1 VDGASRNSPRQANP
15 AIDPLFRSL
24 TRTLQNQGCKIKF
37 LWLSQRTT
45 HRMSFPTSSP
55 SVPDVVSLDL
65 SARRIAYFSM
75 EIALSPALPT
85 YSGGL
90 GMLAGDTLRAAAD
103 TAAPMVAVS
112 LVHRRGY
119 FRQHL
124 DSVGQQTESDVS
136 WSPEKM
142 LPSAHQVVNIAMQG
156 REVSICAW
164 RFDVVGVAGHIIPVF
179 LLDTDVEGNDLYDRR
194 LTDHLYGGDT
204 YYRLC
209 QETVLG
215 LGGVALLQALGVKP
229 EVYHMNEGH
238 AALLGIGLLE
248 ERLAGAS
255 LGQATEDDIAAI
267 AQQCVFTTHTP
278 VPAGH
283 DQFGVDQMYKILGNE
298 RGGTIERFGCLHN
311 ALLNMTYLALRFS
324 RYVNGVS
331 MTHGKVSQQ
340 MFPEYRVHS
349 ITNGVH
355 AATWISEDLK
365 AVLDE
370 EIPEWRRDNQYFRSI
385 YGVALTKIANCHAK
399 NKQRLLDEVARRTG
413 QQFNP
418 NVLTLGFARRVATYK
433 RASLLFQDPKRLAK
447 IAKKI
452 GGLQILFAGKAHPA
466 DTAGKGLIR
475 EVFAA
480 AAALAPGGV
489 NILYLENYDWEL
501 GALLTQGVDVWVNTP
516 RRPYEASGTSGMK
529 ASLNGVPSLSVLDGW
544 WIEGCAENVT
554 GWAIEKLDSEDAEA
568 ASLYDKLENS
578 IAPLYQRPSAWARMQ
593 QHCIGVNGIF
603 FNTHRM
609 LAQYFNNA
617 YFPQMSEE
625 EAIPLAVDLLAGKK
639 ASSVDSPIKQATL
652 A

>member
-1 VDGASRNSPRQANP
+1 M
-15 AIDPLFRSL
+15 SL
-24 TRTLQNQGCKIKF
+24 
-37 LWLSQRTT
+37 
-45 HRMSFPTSSP
+45 PTSAP
-55 SVPDVVSLDL
+55 PIPNVASLDL
-65 SARRIAYFSM
+65 ATRRIAYFSM
-75 EIALSPALPT
+75 EIALAPELPT

-124 DSVGQQTESDVS
+124 DAVGQQTETDVP
-136 WSPEKM
+136 WSPEAI
-142 LPSAHQVVNIAMQG
+142 LASAQQVVTLSMQG
-156 REVSICAW
+156 RNIAVCAW
-164 RFDVVGVAGHIIPVF
+164 RYDVVGTAGHIIPVF
-179 LLDTDVEGNDLYDRR
+179 LLDTDIEGNDPYDRH

-229 EVYHMNEGH
+229 DVFHMNEGH

-248 ERLAGAS
+248 ERLEGAP
-255 LGQATEDDIAAI
+255 LEQATEDDVAAI
-267 AQQCVFTTHTP
+267 AQRCIFTTHTP

-283 DQFGVDQMYKILGNE
+283 DQFGIDQMYAVLGAA
-298 RGGTIERFGCLHN
+298 RGNAIERFGCLHN
-311 ALLNMTYLALRFS
+311 SLLNMTYLALRFS

-331 MTHGKVSQQ
+331 MTHGKVSQE

-355 AATWISEDLK
+355 AATWISDCLQD
-365 AVLDE
+365 VLDA
-370 EIPEWRRDNQYFRSI
+370 EIPEWRHDNQYFRSI
-385 YGVALTKIANCHAK
+385 YGVSLTKIANCHAK
-399 NKQRLLDEVARRTG
+399 NKQRLLDVVAQRTG

-433 RASLLFQDPKRLAK
+433 RASLLFSDPKRLAK

-466 DTAGKGLIR
+466 DAAGKGLIR
-475 EVFAA
+475 EVFAVA
-480 AAALAPGGV
+480 ATLEAAGV

-529 ASLNGVPSLSVLDGW
+529 AALNGVPSLSVLDGW
-544 WIEGCAENVT
+544 WIEGCAENLT
-554 GWAIEKLDSEDAEA
+554 GWAIEKSDTEEGEA
-568 ASLYDKLENS
+568 TSLYDKLENL

-609 LAQYFNNA
+609 LSQYYNNA

-625 EAIPLAVDLLAGKK
+625 QAVPFAVDHQAAARKSSPGKDGKGPSAGGNRVEPTR
-639 ASSVDSPIKQATL
+639 AVTTL

>member
-1 VDGASRNSPRQANP
+1 MSLP
-15 AIDPLFRSL
+15 ALDSL
-24 TRTLQNQGCKIKF
+24 VADIGC
-37 LWLSQRTT
+37 
-45 HRMSFPTSSP
+45 P
-55 SVPDVVSLDL
+55 DL
-65 SARRIAYFSM
+65 SSLRIAYFSM

-103 TAAPMVAVS
+103 MAAPMVAVS

-124 DSVGQQTESDVS
+124 DAIGQQTESDVP
-136 WSPEKM
+136 WSPQNA
-142 LPSAHQVVNIAMQG
+142 LPSARKVVTITMQA
-156 REVSICAW
+156 RDISICAW
-164 RFDVVGVAGHIIPVF
+164 RFDVMGVAGHIIPVF
-179 LLDTDVEGNDLYDRR
+179 LLDTDMEGNTPYDRR
-194 LTDHLYGGDT
+194 LTDYLYGGDS

-215 LGGVALLQALGVKP
+215 LGGVALLRALGIEP
-229 EVYHMNEGH
+229 DVYHMNEGH
-238 AALLGIGLLE
+238 AALLTIGLLE
-248 ERLAGAS
+248 ERMGPSPLES
-255 LGQATEDDIAAI
+255 ATEEDITAI
-267 AQQCVFTTHTP
+267 RQLCVFTTHTP

-283 DQFGVDQMYKILGNE
+283 DQFGTDQMFAVLGSQ
-298 RGGTIERFGCLHN
+298 RGNAIEKFGCLHN

-324 RYVNGVS
+324 RYVNGVA
-331 MTHGKVSQQ
+331 MMHGKVSQE
-340 MFPEYRVHS
+340 MFPEYRIHS

-355 AATWISEDLK
+355 AATWISEPLQ
-365 AVLDE
+365 AVLDD

-385 YGVALTKIANCHAK
+385 YGVPLSKIADCHVRT
-399 NKQRLLDEVARRTG
+399 KQRLLDEVAMRTG

-418 NVLTLGFARRVATYK
+418 RVLTLGFARRVATYK
-433 RASLLFQDPKRLAK
+433 RASLLFSDPKRLAK

-466 DTAGKGLIR
+466 DNAGKGLIR
-475 EVFAA
+475 EVFTAA
-480 AAALAPGGV
+480 ASLEAAGV

-529 ASLNGVPSLSVLDGW
+529 AALNGVPSLSVLDGW

-554 GWAIEKLDSEDAEA
+554 GWAIAKTDDEEAEA
-568 ASLYDKLENS
+568 ASLYDKLENL
-578 IAPLYQRPSAWARMQ
+578 IAPLYQRPHAWARMQ

-609 LAQYFNNA
+609 LGQYLSNA
-617 YFPQMSEE
+617 YFPQITPEGAFPMPVDILSTSATSAVGKRTRKPSSGESDPSLEE
-625 EAIPLAVDLLAGKK
+625 TALA
-639 ASSVDSPIKQATL
+639 
-652 A
+652 

>member
-1 VDGASRNSPRQANP
+1 MSLAASNPRVPNVNSP
-15 AIDPLFRSL
+15 
-24 TRTLQNQGCKIKF
+24 
-37 LWLSQRTT
+37 
-45 HRMSFPTSSP
+45 
-55 SVPDVVSLDL
+55 DL
-65 SARRIAYFSM
+65 AARRIAYFSM
-75 EIALSPALPT
+75 EIALSKALPT

-103 TAAPMVAVS
+103 MAAPMVAVS

-124 DSVGQQTESDVS
+124 DAVGQQTESDVA
-136 WSPEKM
+136 WSPEST
-142 LPSAHQVVNIAMQG
+142 LPSAQRVVSISMQG
-156 REVSICAW
+156 RKISICAW
-164 RFDVVGVAGHIIPVF
+164 RFDVIGDAGHIIPVF
-179 LLDTDVEGNDLYDRR
+179 LLDTDIEGNDLFDRR
-194 LTDHLYGGDT
+194 LTDYLYGGDT

-215 LGGVALLQALGVKP
+215 LGGVALLRALGVEP
-229 EVYHMNEGH
+229 EVFHMNEGH

-248 ERLAGAS
+248 ERLGAAP
-255 LGQATEDDIAAI
+255 LGQATEQDVAAI
-267 AQQCVFTTHTP
+267 AQRCIFTTHTP

-283 DQFGVDQMYKILGNE
+283 DQFGIDQMYAVLGAE
-298 RGGTIERFGCLHN
+298 RASTIERFGCLHN

-331 MTHGKVSQQ
+331 MQHGKVSQE
-340 MFPEYRVHS
+340 MFPEYCVHS

-355 AATWISEDLK
+355 AATWISEPLQ
-365 AVLDE
+365 ALLDA
-370 EIPEWRRDNQYFRSI
+370 EIPEWRRDNQYFRSV
-385 YGVALTKIANCHAK
+385 YGVSLTKIADCHVK
-399 NKQRLLDEVARRTG
+399 TKQLLLDDVARRTG

-418 NVLTLGFARRVATYK
+418 RVLTLGFARRVATYK
-433 RASLLFQDPKRLAK
+433 RASLLFSDPKRLAK

-466 DTAGKGLIR
+466 DSAGKSLIR

-480 AAALAPGGV
+480 AAKLEAAGV

-529 ASLNGVPSLSVLDGW
+529 AALNGVPSLSVLDGW
-544 WIEGCAENVT
+544 WIEGCAENLT
-554 GWAIEKLDSEDAEA
+554 GWAIEKTDDEEAEA
-568 ASLYDKLENS
+568 ASLYDKLENL
-578 IAPLYQRPSAWARMQ
+578 IAPLYQRPSAWAHMQ
-593 QHCIGVNGIF
+593 QHCIGINGIF

-609 LAQYFNNA
+609 LGQYLSNA
-617 YFPQMSEE
+617 YFPQLTPE
-625 EAIPLAVDLLAGKK
+625 EAIQAGIDLQAAATKSPTTAQSSATTQPPAARRGKPRRDDET
-639 ASSVDSPIKQATL
+639 DSTLEETTL